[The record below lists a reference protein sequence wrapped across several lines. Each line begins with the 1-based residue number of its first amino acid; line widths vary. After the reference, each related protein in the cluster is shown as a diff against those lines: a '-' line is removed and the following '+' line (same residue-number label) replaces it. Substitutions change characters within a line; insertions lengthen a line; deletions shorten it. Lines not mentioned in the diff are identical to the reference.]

1 MSEVLCPGCFHHCLI
16 PEGKNGLCRARG
28 TRSGKNVC
36 VNYGRITSLAM
47 DPIEKKPLKHFY
59 PGSWILSAGS
69 YGCNLSCPFCQNS
82 MISMADEFSVSYR
95 AISPEELAEIALRE
109 EDNLGIAFTYNEPM
123 ISWEYLIDTAALLR
137 PHGKK
142 IVLVTNGCV
151 SDDVLDLLL
160 PYVDAMNIDL
170 KGDAVFYQELGG
182 SDEMVR
188 HTIERCG
195 NSHNF
200 FHMDEAWKANYSEI
214 RKGLQNHNMKK
225 FQAKLQTFAGA
236 MMVPI
241 ILLVLVGFFVGI
253 GAAFTNYIL
262 PEGTFLYK
270 IFSMLTNLGF
280 MFMNNLGLWYAVA
293 LSFTLAKKEKGWA
306 AFAGLIMFYCYMRGI
321 EG

>member
-28 TRSGKNVC
+28 TRSSKNVC

-82 MISMADEFSVSYR
+82 MISMADEYSVSYR
-95 AISPEELAEIALRE
+95 VISPKELAEIALRE

-123 ISWEYLIDTAALLR
+123 ISWEYLIDTAELLK

-170 KGDAVFYQELGG
+170 KGDAAFYQELGG
-182 SDEMVR
+182 SYEMVK
-188 HTIERCG
+188 HTIERAIPACHTEITSLIIPG
-195 NSHNF
+195 KNDREEWIDQESSWLAGI
-200 FHMDEAWKANYSEI
+200 DPDDSIKGTGEGSTGRTYSDY
-214 RKGLQNHNMKK
+214 
-225 FQAKLQTFAGA
+225 AG
-236 MMVPI
+236 
-241 ILLVLVGFFVGI
+241 FRNGI
-253 GAAFTNYIL
+253 PA
-262 PEGTFLYK
+262 FLYPGT
-270 IFSMLTNLGF
+270 SVDHADPGSRNCGRMVGHEYGRNPPR
-280 MFMNNLGLWYAVA
+280 NYH
-293 LSFTLAKKEKGWA
+293 
-306 AFAGLIMFYCYMRGI
+306 
-321 EG
+321 